1 MGLLD
6 SSEGHIAV
14 DGVKIL
20 NANKRSWQLSI
31 AHVPQNI
38 FLTDGTIEDN
48 IAFGIPKEKID
59 HSKVKIAA
67 KKANILE
74 LVESWS
80 DGFETTVGER
90 GMRVSGGQRQ
100 RIGIARALYKNA
112 DVLILDEAT
121 SSLDNETESSIMKEI
136 GALRGEITI
145 FIVAHRTTTLNDCDQ
160 IVNIEEISD

>member
-1 MGLLD
+1 
-6 SSEGHIAV
+6 
-14 DGVKIL
+14 
-20 NANKRSWQLSI
+20 
-31 AHVPQNI
+31 
-38 FLTDGTIEDN
+38 
-48 IAFGIPKEKID
+48 
-59 HSKVKIAA
+59 
-67 KKANILE
+67 
-74 LVESWS
+74 
-80 DGFETTVGER
+80 
-90 GMRVSGGQRQ
+90 MRVSGGQRQ